1 MLSTALSV
9 DPSPAPAFSPTGRTP
24 DTGQIHNA
32 TPAIVV
38 PTTTKEPSSMTAMV
52 VDSSAGKAVLGAI
65 SAAAETNANAGN
77 QLTLTTSPPP
87 QASTAQIHPFSYASA
102 LTGGQLVPTS
112 QPLAIQWTPVGEHD
126 LIPGERNGEPALSI
140 SPEFK
145 NRLCAPWHRTL
156 VVRLLVQQWTPRFK
170 VSDPLPKT
178 MIVWVHVP
186 ELKIHFYHKEV
197 LNSLGNLIGRTIKL
211 DYHTLTQQREKF
223 ARLAVEVDIS
233 KPLVPRI
240 WLDDD
245 WQPVEYENL
254 PFVCFECGKIG
265 HAFTVCSLLRPASV
279 PELVESAGGEKQDL
293 APEGTSETNAG
304 FGPWML
310 VSHKGR
316 PNQRETSNKGKQRD
330 SGATIQVI
338 TPRNG
343 KNGTKSKEPRDSLP
357 ILDQQSSPP
366 PQRSSGQERKRN
378 GEIQNGTEKRNGKG
392 IMREE
397 ESPAGKGILG
407 PDPSLGPVAKKGL
420 KPKSDALK
428 ASTSGIQS
436 ETPLIPT
443 SGPNRG
449 TTAGPQAQ

>member
-1 MLSTALSV
+1 
-9 DPSPAPAFSPTGRTP
+9 
-24 DTGQIHNA
+24 
-32 TPAIVV
+32 
-38 PTTTKEPSSMTAMV
+38 
-52 VDSSAGKAVLGAI
+52 
-65 SAAAETNANAGN
+65 
-77 QLTLTTSPPP
+77 
-87 QASTAQIHPFSYASA
+87 
-102 LTGGQLVPTS
+102 
-112 QPLAIQWTPVGEHD
+112 
-126 LIPGERNGEPALSI
+126 
-140 SPEFK
+140 
-145 NRLCAPWHRTL
+145 
-156 VVRLLVQQWTPRFK
+156 
-170 VSDPLPKT
+170 

-316 PNQRETSNKGKQRD
+316 SNQRETSNKGKQRD

-449 TTAGPQAQ
+449 TTAGPQAQGAKPTTSFTPPSTLVTTGPNGTVMQVVQVLPQIEAPLHRADQASLSTANRTKGRKNSKGRVKKGSPAKLNHIRPFQLWSSMKEKKSKSKTRMASLTLQEISAWTEVANLPTRTSVAKDPVDTSTLDLSHGEPTGEPSLPAI